1 MTAQRCGRD
10 PAVRKRAR
18 TGIGAPGVLLV
29 DGDVAG
35 LWRPQ
40 KKGKRLVVN
49 VDPLSAAARRA
60 ADAIEAEA
68 QVLAPH
74 RGARTGEVSWA

>member
-1 MTAQRCGRD
+1 M
-10 PAVRKRAR
+10 
-18 TGIGAPGVLLV
+18 

-35 LWRPQ
+35 LWRPA

-49 VDPLSAAARRA
+49 VEPLTKAARKA
-60 ADAIEAEA
+60 GDAIAAEA

-74 RGARTGEVSWA
+74 RGAKTGEISWA